1 MESPKEMTITHGEL
15 QTQVGVLRNGKL
27 QKLESQGGKC
37 HGEGKKKAVG
47 ERKA

>member
-15 QTQVGVLRNGKL
+15 QMQVGVVRNGKL
-27 QKLESQGGKC
+27 QKLKNHGGKY
-37 HGEGKKKAVG
+37 HGGRKEKAVG